1 MNCYSPKIKNIN
13 NNQKTHFNLEIEMT
27 YLGGSSEYPFL
38 EDVDN
43 SILKLHLP
51 CSDIFL
57 LNYNQK
63 VKEIVEC

>member
-13 NNQKTHFNLEIEMT
+13 NNQKSHFNLELEMT
-27 YLGGSSEYPFL
+27 YLGSGEYPFL
-38 EDVDN
+38 EDIN
-43 SILKLHLP
+43 NAILKLTIP
-51 CSDIFL
+51 CSDDFL